1 MTNAELAILSLI
13 AERPRYGYE
22 IDETIEARG
31 MRGWTDIGFS
41 SIYYLLKK
49 LTGDGLL
56 VQETRESE
64 HGPARKVYSVTQAG
78 ITALRTGTTDALTNL
93 DGGERD
99 FLLGLANLPALSLA
113 EVLDAL
119 RSRLAHLGDRRKGI
133 AMAQAAQQ
141 PLFEHVNALFDY
153 SLVSIDTQIEWLKTF
168 VARLDAGEVAW
179 PEGSPGKELEH
190 DRQDQA

>member
-99 FLLGLANLPALSLA
+99 FLLGLANLPALSWTPCAQGWPIWVIVAKGSPWRRQRSSRCLSMSMRYSITA
-113 EVLDAL
+113 SSASIL
-119 RSRLAHLGDRRKGI
+119 RSNG
-133 AMAQAAQQ
+133 
-141 PLFEHVNALFDY
+141 
-153 SLVSIDTQIEWLKTF
+153 
-168 VARLDAGEVAW
+168 
-179 PEGSPGKELEH
+179 
-190 DRQDQA
+190 